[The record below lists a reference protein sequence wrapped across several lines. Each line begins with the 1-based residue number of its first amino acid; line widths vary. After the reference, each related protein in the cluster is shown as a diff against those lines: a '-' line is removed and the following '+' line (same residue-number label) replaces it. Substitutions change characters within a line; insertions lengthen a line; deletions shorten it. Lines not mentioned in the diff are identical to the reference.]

1 MCVYMYLFHDWF
13 PLEFAFRYSISLMY
27 KYLLE
32 LIKTRLRVQEKKC
45 VFKF

>member
-1 MCVYMYLFHDWF
+1 MYLFHDWF

-32 LIKTRLRVQEKKC
+32 LIKTRLKVQEKKC
-45 VFKF
+45 VM